1 MNDFWNDFGNNRH
14 IRLAATCVLV
24 ILSLFL
30 LALTVKAFSNL
41 DRNEYPQTSISIE
54 GVGSATSMPDIAAI
68 SFMVQEE
75 ASTVAAAQDSTTKRT
90 NSAVTALSALGI
102 ADTDVTTASYNVYPQ
117 YQYPP
122 CTDAYCPNTPPT
134 IRAYQVSQSITVKVR
149 DTAKVGEVLQA
160 LGDAGVQNISG
171 PNFTVD
177 EPEAIRAEARA
188 KAVADAKAKA
198 EALADELG
206 VRLGKVV
213 GFWENSD
220 GYPMYDPMMSKGYGG
235 DAMMSAPTI
244 PMGEGEYE
252 VRVSVTF
259 ELK

>member
-1 MNDFWNDFGNNRH
+1 MRF
-14 IRLAATCVLV
+14 AATSVLV
-24 ILSLFL
+24 LLSLFL
-30 LALTVKAFSNL
+30 LALTVKAFSDL
-41 DRNEYPQTSISIE
+41 DRNEYPTTSITID

-68 SFMVQEE
+68 SFTVQEE
-75 ASTVAAAQDSTTKRT
+75 APTVAAAQDSATKRT
-90 NSAVTALSALGI
+90 NDAITALTALGI
-102 ADTDVTTASYNVYPQ
+102 ADTDITTASYNVYPQ

-122 CTDAYCPNTPPT
+122 CTEAYCPNTPPT

-149 DTAKVGEVLQA
+149 DTAKVGDVLQA

-198 EALADELG
+198 KALADELG

-213 GFWENSD
+213 GFWENTD
-220 GYPMYDPMMSKGYGG
+220 TGGYPMYDRSVMNEGYGG

-244 PMGEGEYE
+244 PTGEGEYE